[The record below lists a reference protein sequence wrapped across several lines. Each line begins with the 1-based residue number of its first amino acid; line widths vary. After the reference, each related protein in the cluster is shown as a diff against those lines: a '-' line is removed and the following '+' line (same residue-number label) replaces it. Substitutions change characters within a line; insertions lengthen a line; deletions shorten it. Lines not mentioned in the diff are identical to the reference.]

1 MADRGFDKQEF
12 ENIYRMYYK
21 RMFGL
26 CMKYVKDETTAEDL
40 VQDSFVTILTK
51 INTLKDKTKLE
62 SWMFSIAKNTC
73 LKYLEKKKLFSDISI
88 DDTNVAD
95 TQENISQE
103 QQEATMSYDTLMQM
117 VDKLPEGYKK
127 VFTLYAIDGLTHE
140 QIAKQLNIKPNTS
153 SSQLYRAKQMLK
165 SMIVSYWS
173 LGIVPLLVIAV
184 LLFNFREI
192 NDTIPADNPLKEIT
206 KKTTSKAETTPQSA
220 KTQTYY
226 ANTRIY
232 NNDTSKGNNDIVIHK
247 DNIYSDS
254 VILSKEE
261 VLTDNYNYDNEEDLP
276 KITLEEIS
284 VQDEIVNLWENC
296 PVATK
301 DSEHWTLDI
310 VFISSAVSLSQIS
323 DIQSLIHNTDN
334 SPTINPEEN
343 FFDEVKYHL
352 PITFSLMADKRLNKY
367 FSIDCGLVY
376 TYLKTDFISYFKNTL
391 SYRLQYA
398 GIKSQILYH
407 YLQTKYF
414 DATAGLGS
422 SVEIPFHHKALFYAD
437 NTTEYYNLEA
447 KTQWSVSF
455 SLGVDYKIT
464 DKIGIFIQP
473 QVNYFFDNGDNIAS
487 YRKKYKL
494 NIDFPIG
501 IRIKLI

>member
-127 VFTLYAIDGLTHE
+127 VFTLYAIDGLTHK

-226 ANTRIY
+226 ANTTIY
-232 NNDTSKGNNDIVIHK
+232 NNTSKGNNDIVIHK
-247 DNIYSDS
+247 DNIYLDS

-301 DSEHWTLDI
+301 DSKHWTLDI
-310 VFISSAVSLSQIS
+310 VFISSAISLSQIS
-323 DIQSLIHNTDN
+323 DMQSLIHNTDN
-334 SPTINPEEN
+334 SPTINPEKN
-343 FFDEVKYHL
+343 FFDEVKYHR
-352 PITFSLMADKRLNKY
+352 PITFSLMADKRLTN
-367 FSIDCGLVY
+367 
-376 TYLKTDFISYFKNTL
+376 
-391 SYRLQYA
+391 
-398 GIKSQILYH
+398 
-407 YLQTKYF
+407 
-414 DATAGLGS
+414 
-422 SVEIPFHHKALFYAD
+422 
-437 NTTEYYNLEA
+437 
-447 KTQWSVSF
+447 
-455 SLGVDYKIT
+455 
-464 DKIGIFIQP
+464 IFP
-473 QVNYFFDNGDNIAS
+473 
-487 YRKKYKL
+487 
-494 NIDFPIG
+494 
-501 IRIKLI
+501 